1 MTGDQWKNSKYA
13 YEFFCF
19 NLEDRCQSMIAK
31 IEFTQER
38 VVIAVSAAL
47 FILFSL
53 SLSGFFSASNL
64 IGLIRNIAILGILGV
79 GMGIVIIGRG
89 IDLSIVSIL
98 AISAA
103 FFIEVLHAG
112 IPLTG
117 SLFIAL
123 CFVLLIGIVNGV
135 LIAYGEIPPIFATLA
150 MGLFVYGYGR
160 SQIMSADVAYVPDE
174 YADLLDLGTVKPLG
188 IPIEVYI
195 FAAVCILAW
204 FFLRKTK
211 YGQYT
216 YYIGDNYEAARNIG
230 IPVRPMIVLQYV
242 LSALFAAIA
251 GAIVAGTILSIN
263 TRIVNSTLLYDVI
276 LIVVLG
282 GIGLSGGKGGVSN
295 VIFGALLIGV
305 LVNGMTI
312 MDLEQTHQNLIK
324 ALILLIVVI
333 LDTVFNQRN
342 EQTEKQGDI

>member
-1 MTGDQWKNSKYA
+1 MTDEGTRVPRHHFSEQV
-13 YEFFCF
+13 
-19 NLEDRCQSMIAK
+19 LEKQYLTMISR
-31 IEFTQER
+31 IEFTQEKT
-38 VVIAVSAAL
+38 VIAVSIVL
-47 FILFSL
+47 FVIFSL
-53 SLSGFFSASNL
+53 SLGGFFSTSNL

-89 IDLSIVSIL
+89 IDLSVISIL

-103 FFIEVLHAG
+103 FFIEMLNAG
-112 IPLTG
+112 TPLA
-117 SLFIAL
+117 SSFLIAL
-123 CFVLLIGIVNGV
+123 GFVLLIGIANGV

-160 SQIMSADVAYVPDE
+160 SQIMGADVAYIPDE
-174 YADLLDLGTVKPLG
+174 YSEFLDLGTLKPLG
-188 IPIEVYI
+188 IPIEVYV
-195 FAAVCILAW
+195 FAAVCIAAW
-204 FFLRKTK
+204 LFLKKTK

-216 YYIGDNYEAARNIG
+216 YYIGDNHAAARNIG

-251 GAIVAGTILSIN
+251 GAIVAGTILSLN

-295 VIFGALLIGV
+295 VVFGALLIGI

-324 ALILLIVVI
+324 ALILLVVVI
-333 LDTVFNQRN
+333 ADTIFNQRN